1 MSSNGQARA
10 VAGAGRRPRTQSQST
25 WRLGK
30 RRQAAEVSAYR
41 VGWPLR
47 ARVAGARVGWLEGIV
62 VGWPRFCGARSPP
75 GSASGR
81 LIGVGPGVAVP
92 YAVRTA
98 GPMGMSA

>member
-41 VGWPLR
+41 V
-47 ARVAGARVGWLEGIV
+47 WLEGIV